1 MAHYEW
7 FEPYTG
13 GAVLAAD
20 VAEGVLAELFIHYQ
34 DGVQVSLMVSGED
47 VRGVMGHHAS
57 TERTQDWP
65 EIERFIPREEWPEE
79 INAGLRGPSDREP
92 DPAVLEAVAKAVKEW
107 EESEAEAEAYEAK
120 REARINA
127 KRAPYTYPE
136 WETSDTVTV
145 YDPLRHYC
153 SARLADGG
161 HLVMRVDPSK
171 SGGYVPAVLRYNKRG
186 KRMATTR
193 RPDEWSIIEEVYPR
207 EIWPKTF
214 QGSRADEDTED
225 WPLAILID
233 RMVNMDM
240 WLRMRDRAMN
250 GGDVAALARK
260 LAPLMERFDVRFMK
274 A

>member
-1 MAHYEW
+1 MTHYEW
-7 FEPYTG
+7 FEPG
-13 GAVLAAD
+13 CGEAVLAAD
-20 VAEGVLAELFIHYQ
+20 VADGVTAELYIDYQ
-34 DGVQVSLMVSGED
+34 DGVQVELIVSGEG
-47 VRGVMGHHAS
+47 VRGVMGRYAS
-57 TERTQDWP
+57 TNRSQDWP

-92 DPAVLEAVAKAVKEW
+92 DPAVLEVVAKAVREW
-107 EESEAEAEAYEAK
+107 EESEAEAEAHEAK
-120 REARINA
+120 LEARIDA

-145 YDPLRHYC
+145 YNPLRRYC
-153 SARLADGG
+153 SARLPDGG
-161 HLVMRVDPSK
+161 SLVMRVDPSK

-186 KRMATTR
+186 RRMATSR
-193 RPDEWSIIEEVYPR
+193 REAEWSIIEEVYPR

-214 QGSRADEDTED
+214 HGSRADEDTED
-225 WPLAILID
+225 WPLAHLID

-260 LAPLMERFDVRFMK
+260 LAPLMERYDVRFMQ